1 MKKRVIIFLS
11 LLTLMVLTSGC
22 WRLASSA
29 TVDLTQFTA
38 QPSASAQS
46 DAEGEVITPSTLETT
61 TQNTLRIFPL
71 WVGST
76 WVYDYLGYTVDEEA
90 HWRVTETVVSSNI
103 LDGHYVVKV
112 ERAIELTLG
121 DPAEDFPSAPPTDS
135 FYYLVD
141 GENIYRLDNLDET
154 DLEDAWLELILP
166 FPADEQNWVP
176 DPLARAAAESPD
188 SGSRIA
194 EGPFDQVISGSG
206 PHACYNV
213 VTAVEEG
220 TEEATFCEGIGFLF
234 LEAENGQGEGYRM
247 EMIGFV
253 VQ

>member
-1 MKKRVIIFLS
+1 
-11 LLTLMVLTSGC
+11 LTLMVLTSGC

-38 QPSASAQS
+38 QPSASAQMG
-46 DAEGEVITPSTLETT
+46 AEGEAIATSTLDIT

-90 HWRVTETVVSSNI
+90 HWRVTETVVSSSI
-103 LDGHYVVKV
+103 LDGHYVVEV

-121 DPAEDFPSAPPTDS
+121 EPAEDFPSAPPTDS

-154 DLEDAWLELILP
+154 APKDAWLELILP
-166 FPADEQNWVP
+166 FPTDEEIWIP
-176 DPLARAAAESPD
+176 DPSARASEESPA
-188 SGSRIA
+188 SGARMA
-194 EGPFDQVISGSG
+194 QGPFDQVISGSG

-213 VTAVEEG
+213 VTSVEVG

-234 LEAENGQGEGYRM
+234 LEAENSQGEGYRM